1 MITIIMLHGLTV
13 HVWTASTP
21 PRPIIITLDTELH
34 ASQYNTRANKIRG
47 QNQFE
52 ELRLCVLA
60 VHLGMNLFEQQ
71 DHYI

>member
-1 MITIIMLHGLTV
+1 MCGQLKKSGGQSLLLLLLNYM
-13 HVWTASTP
+13 
-21 PRPIIITLDTELH
+21 E
-34 ASQYNTRANKIRG
+34 YNTRANKIRG

-71 DHYI
+71 DHYSAIYC